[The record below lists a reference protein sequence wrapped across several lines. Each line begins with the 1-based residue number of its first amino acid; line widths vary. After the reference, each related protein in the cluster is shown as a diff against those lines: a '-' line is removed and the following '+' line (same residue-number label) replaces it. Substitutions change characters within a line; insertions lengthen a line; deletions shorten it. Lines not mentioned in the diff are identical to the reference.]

1 VQYSARY
8 VVLFAIAVCAVCSV
22 FVSSAAVFLKERQ
35 EANEAL
41 DLQTKVLGVA
51 GLMSQGE
58 DIDDAEVRR
67 RFDKSI
73 ETHIVDL
80 STGNLAD
87 EIDPQE
93 FDQHKA
99 AKDPEHSS
107 LAPPNAAKVIRVPN
121 HAKIFHVVSAEGT
134 VEKLILPIEGTG
146 LWGMLY
152 GYLALD
158 PDTRTIAGITFYKH
172 TETPGLGG
180 EVDNPRWKDLWPG
193 RKAFDESWQPAIRVV
208 KGRAGT
214 PEDDPYRVDG
224 LSGATITSRGVSN
237 LLAFWLGDAG
247 FGPYLAN
254 YRNQRGI

>member
-99 AKDPEHSS
+99 AKDPEHIS
-107 LAPPNAAKVIRVPN
+107 LAPPNAAKVISVRN
-121 HAKIFHVVSAEGT
+121 DAKIFSLVVTRPG
-134 VEKLILPIEGTG
+134 VRLP
-146 LWGMLY
+146 
-152 GYLALD
+152 D
-158 PDTRTIAGITFYKH
+158 ITSSCVKDS
-172 TETPGLGG
+172 L
-180 EVDNPRWKDLWPG
+180 RSKWKP
-193 RKAFDESWQPAIRVV
+193 KKFTFQPAWQV
-208 KGRAGT
+208 
-214 PEDDPYRVDG
+214 
-224 LSGATITSRGVSN
+224 
-237 LLAFWLGDAG
+237 
-247 FGPYLAN
+247 
-254 YRNQRGI
+254 